1 MNSQIEHALGL
12 AGSVGIETL
21 REEALASGAR
31 LRNTPRLSR
40 LTSLGGY
47 PLLYFGSD
55 EDEPFIYPIC
65 VECASSCE
73 YGADRGNVT
82 LTGAAVYEEG
92 PDLEC
97 ALGWACEPGTAISS
111 AYGDP
116 DAASE

>member
-1 MNSQIEHALGL
+1 MNSQIEAALRT

-21 REEALASGAR
+21 RGEAQAVAGR
-31 LRNTPRLSR
+31 LRNTPRLPR

-55 EDEPFIYPIC
+55 SDEPLIYPIC
-65 VECASSCE
+65 VECANSCE
-73 YGADRGNVT
+73 YGADRGHVT
-82 LTGAAVYEEG
+82 LAGAQVYEEG

-97 ALGWACEPGTAISS
+97 ALGWACKPGTTISS